1 MAQTVIPALSHLL
14 LASGRPA
21 VRHSRAQGSADQ
33 STSRRAGAGDRLHQ
47 SAERTGN
54 LEVERHCPRG
64 TWCFRI
70 PEGVEELIMYQ

>member
-1 MAQTVIPALSHLL
+1 MAETVIPALSHLL

-33 STSRRAGAGDRLHQ
+33 SASRRAGTGDCLHQ
-47 SAERTGN
+47 SAEKTGN
-54 LEVERHCPRG
+54 LEVERHCPRD

-70 PEGVEELIMYQ
+70 PEEVEELMYQ

>member
-1 MAQTVIPALSHLL
+1 MVQTVIPALSHLL

-21 VRHSRAQGSADQ
+21 VRQSRAQGSADQ
-33 STSRRAGAGDRLHQ
+33 SASRRVGAGGCLHQ
-47 SAERTGN
+47 SAERTGS

-70 PEGVEELIMYQ
+70 PKEIKELMYQ